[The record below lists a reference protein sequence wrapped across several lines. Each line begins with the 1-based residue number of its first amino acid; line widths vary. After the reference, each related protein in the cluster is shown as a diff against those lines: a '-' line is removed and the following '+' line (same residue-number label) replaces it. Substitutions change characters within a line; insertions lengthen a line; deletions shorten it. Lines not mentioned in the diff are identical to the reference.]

1 MISQKM
7 QSLVQNSSVIR
18 AMFEEGNRLAKIYGK
33 ENVFDF
39 SIGNPSVAP
48 PAEIAQAIHSIL
60 TEEDPLTVHGYMNN
74 SGYEQVRQSI
84 ADQLNRA
91 HGSQLS
97 AQNIVMTCG
106 AAGGLNVLFKALLNP
121 GDEVIVFAPF
131 FGEYT
136 HYVHNYDGELVVVP
150 THPDTFLPDL
160 EALKAAVTAHTKAVI
175 LNTPNNP
182 TGVVYPASLLKE
194 MAEILEQKQAEFGS
208 SIYVVSD
215 EPYREI
221 AYDGVEVP
229 YILDYFRN
237 GFIGYSYS
245 KSLSLPGER
254 IGYLAANNGMDGLD
268 EILSAL
274 NVATRILGFVNAPS
288 LFQKVIARVAD
299 LSVDVTPYREN
310 RDLIYNHLISLGFS
324 CTKPQGAFYLFP
336 KAPGGDDKAF
346 CEMAKKYNILVVPGS
361 SFGCPGYFRL
371 SYCVSR
377 EQILR
382 SMPAFEKLAAELSE
396 TVPDFK
402 AVK

>member
-1 MISQKM
+1 
-7 QSLVQNSSVIR
+7 
-18 AMFEEGNRLAKIYGK
+18 
-33 ENVFDF
+33 
-39 SIGNPSVAP
+39 
-48 PAEIAQAIHSIL
+48 
-60 TEEDPLTVHGYMNN
+60 
-74 SGYEQVRQSI
+74 
-84 ADQLNRA
+84 
-91 HGSQLS
+91 
-97 AQNIVMTCG
+97 
-106 AAGGLNVLFKALLNP
+106 
-121 GDEVIVFAPF
+121 
-131 FGEYT
+131 
-136 HYVHNYDGELVVVP
+136 
-150 THPDTFLPDL
+150 
-160 EALKAAVTAHTKAVI
+160 
-175 LNTPNNP
+175 
-182 TGVVYPASLLKE
+182 

-268 EILSAL
+268 EIMSAL

>member
-1 MISQKM
+1 MISKKM

-18 AMFEEGNRLAKIYGK
+18 AMFEEGNRLAKLYGP

-48 PAEIAQAIHSIL
+48 PPEIAQAIHSIL
-60 TEEDPLTVHGYMNN
+60 TEEEPLTVHGYMNN
-74 SGYEQVRQSI
+74 SGYEQVRQTI

-91 HGSQLS
+91 HGCALS
-97 AQNIVMTCG
+97 WQNIVMTCG
-106 AAGGLNVLFKALLNP
+106 AAGGLNALLKTLLNP

-136 HYVHNYDGELVVVP
+136 HYGHNYDGELVVLP

-160 EALKAAVTAHTKAVI
+160 EALKAGITARTKALI

-182 TGVVYPASLLKE
+182 TGVVYPAGLLEK
-194 MAEILEQKQAEFGS
+194 MADILETKQQEFGS
-208 SIYVVSD
+208 SSYVISD

-221 AYDGVEVP
+221 VYDGVQVP
-229 YILDYFRN
+229 FLLDYFRN
-237 GFIGYSYS
+237 GLIGDSYS

-254 IGYLAANNGMDGLD
+254 IGYIAANSNMDDLE

-288 LFQKVIARVAD
+288 LFQKVDARVAD
-299 LSVDVTPYREN
+299 LSVDVSPYREN
-310 RDLIYNHLISLGFS
+310 RDLIYNHLISLGFH

-346 CEMAKKYNILVVPGS
+346 CALAKKYNILVVPGS

-382 SMPAFEKLAAELSE
+382 SMPAFEKLAAELSASA
-396 TVPDFK
+396 PDFGR
-402 AVK
+402 

>member
-74 SGYEQVRQSI
+74 SGYEQVRQNI

-91 HGSQLS
+91 HGSKLS

-310 RDLIYNHLISLGFS
+310 RDLIYNQLISLGFS

>member
-1 MISQKM
+1 MAWFIQYPAP
-7 QSLVQNSSVIR
+7 SSK
-18 AMFEEGNRLAKIYGK
+18 F
-33 ENVFDF
+33 
-39 SIGNPSVAP
+39 
-48 PAEIAQAIHSIL
+48 
-60 TEEDPLTVHGYMNN
+60 
-74 SGYEQVRQSI
+74 QVRQTI

-91 HGSQLS
+91 HGCALS
-97 AQNIVMTCG
+97 WQNIVMTCG
-106 AAGGLNVLFKALLNP
+106 AAGGLNALLKTLLNP

-136 HYVHNYDGELVVVP
+136 HYVHNYDGELVVLP

-160 EALKAAVTAHTKAVI
+160 EALKAGITARTKALI

-182 TGVVYPASLLKE
+182 TGVVYPAGLLQE
-194 MAEILEQKQAEFGS
+194 MSDILEAKQQEFGS
-208 SIYVVSD
+208 SIYVISD

-221 AYDGVEVP
+221 VYDGVQVP
-229 YILDYFRN
+229 FILDYFRN
-237 GFIGYSYS
+237 GLIGYSYS

-254 IGYLAANNGMDGLD
+254 IGYIAANSNMDDLE

-288 LFQKVIARVAD
+288 LFQKVVARVAD
-299 LSVDVTPYREN
+299 LSVDVSPYREN
-310 RDLIYNHLISLGFS
+310 RDLIYNHLISLGFH

-336 KAPGGDDKAF
+336 KAPGGDDNAF
-346 CEMAKKYNILVVPGS
+346 CALAKKYNILVVPGS

-382 SMPAFEKLAAELSE
+382 SMPAFEKLAAELSASA
-396 TVPDFK
+396 PDFGR
-402 AVK
+402 

>member
-1 MISQKM
+1 MQLISDEIKGYL
-7 QSLVQNSSVIR
+7 SNASWIR
-18 AMFEEGNRLAKIYGK
+18 KMFEAGIELKKQYGEKNVYDFSLGNPDLPPPPEVKAALGKITRRANK
-33 ENVFDF
+33 PF
-39 SIGNPSVAP
+39 SIGYMPNA
-48 PAEIAQAIHSIL
+48 
-60 TEEDPLTVHGYMNN
+60 GYPELREKLAAHL
-74 SGYEQVRQSI
+74 SREQNVE
-84 ADQLNRA
+84 LP
-91 HGSQLS
+91 GS
-97 AQNIVMTCG
+97 NIVMTCG

-194 MAEILEQKQAEFGS
+194 MAEILEQKQAKFGS

-229 YILDYFRN
+229 YILNYFRN

-382 SMPAFEKLAAELSE
+382 SMPAFESWLLNFLKPYPTL
-396 TVPDFK
+396 K
-402 AVK
+402 Q

>member
-1 MISQKM
+1 MISKKM

-18 AMFEEGNRLAKIYGK
+18 AMFEEGNRLAKLYGP

-48 PAEIAQAIHSIL
+48 PPEIAQAVHSIL
-60 TEEDPLTVHGYMNN
+60 AEEEPLTVHGYMNN
-74 SGYEQVRQSI
+74 SGYEQVRQAI

-91 HGSQLS
+91 HGCALS
-97 AQNIVMTCG
+97 WQNIVMTCG
-106 AAGGLNVLFKALLNP
+106 AAGGLNALLKTLLNP

-136 HYVHNYDGELVVVP
+136 HYVHNYDGELVALP

-160 EALKAAVTAHTKAVI
+160 EALRAGITARTKAII

-182 TGVVYPASLLKE
+182 TGVVYPAGLLEE
-194 MAEILEQKQAEFGS
+194 MADILEEKQREFGS
-208 SIYVVSD
+208 SIYVISD

-221 AYDGVEVP
+221 VYDGVQVP
-229 YILDYFRN
+229 FILDYFRN
-237 GFIGYSYS
+237 GLIGYSYS

-254 IGYLAANNGMDGLD
+254 IGYIAANSNMDDLE

-288 LFQKVIARVAD
+288 LFQKVVARVAD
-299 LSVDVTPYREN
+299 LSVDVSPYREN
-310 RDLIYNHLISLGFS
+310 RDLIYSHLTALGFC

-346 CEMAKKYNILVVPGS
+346 CALAKKYNILVVPGS

-382 SMPAFEKLAAELSE
+382 SMPAFEKLAAELSASM
-396 TVPDFK
+396 PAFGR
-402 AVK
+402 

>member
-150 THPDTFLPDL
+150 THPDTFLPDRSDKKS
-160 EALKAAVTAHTKAVI
+160 ESCSRWQMQSEKRI
-175 LNTPNNP
+175 SDF
-182 TGVVYPASLLKE
+182 Y
-194 MAEILEQKQAEFGS
+194 S
-208 SIYVVSD
+208 SGNRRDTSQRS
-215 EPYREI
+215 PPHR
-221 AYDGVEVP
+221 
-229 YILDYFRN
+229 F
-237 GFIGYSYS
+237 
-245 KSLSLPGER
+245 
-254 IGYLAANNGMDGLD
+254 
-268 EILSAL
+268 
-274 NVATRILGFVNAPS
+274 PS
-288 LFQKVIARVAD
+288 P
-299 LSVDVTPYREN
+299 SP
-310 RDLIYNHLISLGFS
+310 S
-324 CTKPQGAFYLFP
+324 
-336 KAPGGDDKAF
+336 
-346 CEMAKKYNILVVPGS
+346 
-361 SFGCPGYFRL
+361 
-371 SYCVSR
+371 
-377 EQILR
+377 
-382 SMPAFEKLAAELSE
+382 
-396 TVPDFK
+396 
-402 AVK
+402 

>member
-136 HYVHNYDGELVVVP
+136 HYVHNYDGELIVVP

-160 EALKAAVTAHTKAVI
+160 EAFKAAVTAHTKAVI

-194 MAEILEQKQAEFGS
+194 MAETLEQKQAEFGS

-361 SFGCPGYFRL
+361 SFGCPGY
-371 SYCVSR
+371 CVSR

>member
-1 MISQKM
+1 MISLKM

-91 HGSQLS
+91 HSSQLS

-194 MAEILEQKQAEFGS
+194 MAEILEQKQAKFGS